1 MALKIRVTLVIG
13 LRILQVKLCSIFRT
27 GVVLFIE
34 YAISLY
40 SNCPLFLFSLREVAQ
55 KWKFQIHSYLYDPVV
70 NMPRFTRSRAREL
83 ARAEEPVVELM
94 EDEVQDEVQSHDTQR
109 RDELISEIQATVLL
123 FINKQIMPEVLEQA
137 LNEIYQEASQ
147 LCAICFN
154 VIKKVMMPYIREWKV
169 PGFVIV
175 HVDKF

>member
-1 MALKIRVTLVIG
+1 M
-13 LRILQVKLCSIFRT
+13 
-27 GVVLFIE
+27 
-34 YAISLY
+34 
-40 SNCPLFLFSLREVAQ
+40 
-55 KWKFQIHSYLYDPVV
+55 
-70 NMPRFTRSRAREL
+70 
-83 ARAEEPVVELM
+83 ELM

-137 LNEIYQEASQ
+137 FNEIYQEASQ